1 MNVSRDVNQDN
12 YEVYKR
18 EFSWY
23 NVPYRNEELR
33 EQLCRHFS
41 VTSLPFFVVLD
52 PKGMIV
58 NLNARQLI
66 TDNPSGFPWREPSIY
81 EILGPYLYKKE
92 TKVKAEEIMK
102 KPLLL
107 LFTTSWSHACQR
119 FTVQLLTLYNKLKD
133 QNKEFVVVMCCGDK
147 KQAEFTNYVQSF
159 PWYHLGFQCELFA
172 SLLSKY
178 NVSGYPS
185 CIIFDADGILCQING
200 VDVIMANNA
209 IERYPWYVPSFW
221 S

>member
-1 MNVSRDVNQDN
+1 MNVIFLFFWATLRVRD
-12 YEVYKR
+12 
-18 EFSWY
+18 F
-23 NVPYRNEELR
+23 L
-33 EQLCRHFS
+33 
-41 VTSLPFFVVLD
+41 
-52 PKGMIV
+52 
-58 NLNARQLI
+58 LI
-66 TDNPSGFPWREPSIY
+66 
-81 EILGPYLYKKE
+81 EIE
-92 TKVKAEEIMK
+92 N
-102 KPLLL
+102 
-107 LFTTSWSHACQR
+107 H
-119 FTVQLLTLYNKLKD
+119 KD

-159 PWYHLGFQCELFA
+159 PWYHLSFQCELFA

-221 S
+221 SWFL